1 MPRLLKLTLSH
12 FRNYGRLTWQPES
25 SLLVLTGEN
34 GSGKTNLLEA
44 LSLLAPG
51 RGLRSA
57 PLAQMGQNGSQ
68 DWGISAHVQTGR
80 GTGQDTGYDR
90 LEIGTGMQSAPN
102 GPRRVFLI
110 NGKISRGS
118 GSGEETI
125 SAVWITPQMDRLF
138 SESASGRR
146 RFLDRLVMA
155 VTPQHA
161 RELAAYDRAMT
172 QRNRLLQ
179 TRASEHVWLGGL
191 EASMARHAV
200 AVTAA
205 RHDTVRQ
212 LNHYAQHGLGA
223 FPAVR
228 LELHCAIAE
237 HLARA
242 PALATEDWLR
252 EQFQQRRF
260 ADREKGR
267 ASLGSH
273 RSDMTL
279 TDPRSGQSAE
289 MASTGQQKSL
299 LMGTILAHARLVED
313 HRGAPPL
320 MLLDEPLVH
329 LDAARRTSLLEML
342 QGFATTVILTGT
354 DTAPFAP
361 LRHKALF
368 RTLGHGAFLPEQ
380 A

>member
-1 MPRLLKLTLSH
+1 MPRLLKLTLSR
-12 FRNYGRLTWQPES
+12 FRNYERLTWQPDS
-25 SLLVLTGEN
+25 PLLVLTGEN

-44 LSLLAPG
+44 VSLLAPG

-57 PLAQMGQNGSQ
+57 PLAHMGKDGCL
-68 DWGISAHVQTGR
+68 DWGISAQIRTG
-80 GTGQDTGYDR
+80 DDV
-90 LEIGTGMQSAPN
+90 LEIGTGVQSAPN
-102 GPRRVFLI
+102 GPRRVFLL
-110 NGKISRGS
+110 NGKLNRGALS
-118 GSGEETI
+118 GDDTI

-205 RHDTVRQ
+205 RQDTVRQ
-212 LNHYAQHGLGA
+212 LNHYGQHGLGA

-228 LELHCAIAE
+228 LELHCAVAE
-237 HLARA
+237 HLATA

-252 EQFQQRRF
+252 EQFAQRR
-260 ADREKGR
+260 AVDREKGR

-273 RSDMTL
+273 RADMTL
-279 TDPRSGQSAE
+279 ADPHSGQSAE
-289 MASTGQQKSL
+289 LASTGQQKSL
-299 LMGTILAHARLVED
+299 LMGVILAHARLVED

-329 LDAARRTSLLEML
+329 LDAARRASLLEMI

-361 LRHKALF
+361 LRDKAQF
-368 RTLGHGAFLPEQ
+368 RTLSHGAFLPAQ
-380 A
+380 T